1 MYDNKNT
8 EIEKLYSKYSDDL
21 YKYIVFICKDTN
33 CANDILQNTFL
44 NLIKKFSTFKNKS
57 SIKTWLFAI
66 ARNECYQF
74 FRKNKSFISIDEI
87 ENIYLDT
94 NIKIED
100 SLIEAEQV
108 KLILNFI
115 KDLKEEIRS
124 LMILRLIHNMSYSEI
139 SEILDKREVWA
150 RVTFLR
156 TKKKLLEILGDD

>member
-8 EIEKLYSKYSDDL
+8 
-21 YKYIVFICKDTN
+21 
-33 CANDILQNTFL
+33 
-44 NLIKKFSTFKNKS
+44 
-57 SIKTWLFAI
+57 
-66 ARNECYQF
+66 
-74 FRKNKSFISIDEI
+74 EI

-139 SEILDKREVWA
+139 SEILDKSEVWA